1 MIQGAASAA
10 SLTRPVSQSR
20 TDTVQQDTQQQQARQ
35 APPSDSDSVEI
46 SSKQVGVPPSGGSE
60 AGASS
65 AGGSAFETAQQ
76 VLEAKTQM
84 VGESLDARKD
94 YGFEIAVESQWGM
107 QCQTTPHDQ
116 ITGCN
121 LGRIS

>member
-20 TDTVQQDTQQQQARQ
+20 TEAVQQDSEQQGRQ
-35 APPSDSDSVEI
+35 AAATESDTVELQ
-46 SSKQVGVPPSGGSE
+46 SSQ
-60 AGASS
+60 S

-84 VGESLDARKD
+84 VEESLNVQK
-94 YGFEIAVESQWGM
+94 
-107 QCQTTPHDQ
+107 QTLD
-116 ITGCN
+116 
-121 LGRIS
+121 LLA

>member
-20 TDTVQQDTQQQQARQ
+20 TDVVQQDTQQQQERQ
-35 APPSDSDSVEI
+35 VDVPPSGSDSVEI
-46 SSKQVGVPPSGGSE
+46 SSQQASSSG
-60 AGASS
+60 AGS

-84 VGESLDARKD
+84 VGESLDAQK
-94 YGFEIAVESQWGM
+94 
-107 QCQTTPHDQ
+107 QTLD
-116 ITGCN
+116 
-121 LGRIS
+121 LLA

>member
-20 TDTVQQDTQQQQARQ
+20 TDAVQQEPQQQQERQ
-35 APPSDSDSVEI
+35 ASAPTSGSDTVEI
-46 SSKQVGVPPSGGSE
+46 SSRQVGVPTSGSGGGPE
-60 AGASS
+60 ASS

-84 VGESLDARKD
+84 VGESLDAQK
-94 YGFEIAVESQWGM
+94 
-107 QCQTTPHDQ
+107 QTLD
-116 ITGCN
+116 
-121 LGRIS
+121 LLA